1 MGKIQPSC
9 DTALTIALTKDTS
22 MSLLPLE
29 IQKKQKNFEFK
40 DKGGLFDA
48 AHAYITF

>member
-1 MGKIQPSC
+1 MGISGPLGLHA
-9 DTALTIALTKDTS
+9 ALIKDTP
-22 MSLLPLE
+22 MSLLHVPLE

-48 AHAYITF
+48 AHA